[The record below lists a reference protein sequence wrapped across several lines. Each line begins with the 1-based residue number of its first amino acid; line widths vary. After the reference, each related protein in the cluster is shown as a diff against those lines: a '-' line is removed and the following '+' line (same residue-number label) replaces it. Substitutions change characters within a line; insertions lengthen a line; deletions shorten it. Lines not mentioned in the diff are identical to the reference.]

1 MIQKL
6 LRTLAA
12 GFIALCLM
20 PAGPALAQ
28 EYKGVPRTFLWNPE
42 TMPIFDAAK
51 FKKAG
56 PYTIGFSNSGMSNPW
71 RVAFVHGIERAA
83 EQNKAQIKKFFV
95 THADDNA
102 TKQIADIQ
110 DLIQRGVDILLVSPV
125 TAEALDPILAQAMK
139 RNIPV
144 VLVDRRTTNDS
155 SFISFVTSSDRVLG
169 RMNAQWL
176 VEKLGGKGGVVMLG
190 GLAGASPAELRI
202 QAAKEVF
209 AQHPGIK
216 VLETQY
222 TSWSPA
228 NGKKIMSALIKKYG
242 DQISGVW
249 ADSGLQG
256 SGSLEAYVAAG
267 TAAGKIP
274 PHTGGDFNAMYKLAV
289 KHQVPMIG
297 IDYPPAMGAAAFPV
311 LFDVLAGKG
320 IPKRIEVNSQ
330 IVVSKGHNTPSV
342 RGDMAVEDYAVMDGP
357 DDMLMSTGLPKDYNP
372 KTFKAD
378 YPR

>member
-1 MIQKL
+1 MILKYLSRLILAL
-6 LRTLAA
+6 LPLA
-12 GFIALCLM
+12 LL
-20 PAGPALAQ
+20 PALAQ
-28 EYKGVPRTFLWNPE
+28 EYKGVPRTFLWNPDA
-42 TMPIFDAAK
+42 MPIFDASK
-51 FKKAG
+51 FKKNG
-56 PYTIGFSNSGMSNPW
+56 PYTIGFSNSGLSNPW

-83 EQNKAQIKKFFV
+83 ELNKDQIKQFIV
-95 THADDNA
+95 TNADDNP

-110 DLIQRGVDILLVSPV
+110 DLIQRGVDILLVSPA

-144 VLVDRRTTNDS
+144 VLVDRRTVNDS
-155 SFISFVTSSDRVLG
+155 SFVSFVTASDRVLG

-209 AQHPGIK
+209 AQYPGIK

-228 NGKKIMSALIKKYG
+228 NGKRIMSALIKKYG

-256 SGSLEAYVAAG
+256 SGSLEAYLAAG
-267 TAAGKIP
+267 KTAGKIP

-289 KHQVPMIG
+289 KNQVPIIG
-297 IDYPPAMGAAAFPV
+297 IDYPPAMGAAAIPV

-330 IVVSKGHNTPSV
+330 IVVSKGHDTRSV
-342 RGDMAVEDYAVMDGP
+342 KGDITTEEYAVMDGP

-372 KTFKAD
+372 KSFKAN